1 MASAGLNFFHVPPVD
16 FRFEARRY
24 VHYRPVYQGIEPIT
38 FQIPATDD
46 YMDIKEAKLIIKVR
60 LKHAK
65 TGYTGIKVQTSRLVS
80 DATTTNN
87 TSIANNFAHTI
98 IKQFNVKFN
107 GILLTEQTN
116 LYHYL
121 SYFATLLNYSLEEG
135 DSLLAP
141 QGWVNGALNADAQ
154 LSVAA
159 SDTDIIKSSDVTSSY
174 AKLEALTKKT
184 VVENHWFTF
193 VMKPYIPVMQV
204 GGFLLPGTSI
214 EMELYL
220 NPNTV
225 YLYGTPNKG
234 SLSAK
239 VFPTITQDDIEVT
252 LVIPKMTLNASVF
265 NQLQT
270 ERQMAKKNITYTV
283 VRTSIRT
290 FSIPSGNTS
299 WEQDDVF
306 LNKMPDRTILA
317 MFHTDAYNGDFTR
330 YPFAFERFGATS
342 VCQTVNGEEYPYKTL
357 ELSNESGNKDSTDYL
372 GYERFLQASGVYRE
386 KKIPMV
392 QPGDWGEG
400 KTTTLFMFNN
410 VPSGYAD
417 DPAHR
422 NPQQSGNVRY
432 KINFASATSNNIT
445 VLVWSEYETLLEIN
459 HEGALRYNL

>member
-1 MASAGLNFFHVPPVD
+1 MASVGLNFFRVPPVD

-38 FQIPATDD
+38 FHVPATDD

-60 LKHAK
+60 LKHASSSH
-65 TGYTGIKVQTSRLVS
+65 TGLKMPTSRAIS
-80 DATTTNN
+80 DANDTRNCV
-87 TSIANNFAHTI
+87 IVNNFAHTI

-121 SYFATLLNYSLEEG
+121 SYFATLLNYSLQEG
-135 DSLLAP
+135 ESLLAP
-141 QGWVNGALNADAQ
+141 QGWVNGALNADAEIT
-154 LSVAA
+154 VATA
-159 SDTDIIKSSDVTSSY
+159 DSDKILDSDVTDSY
-174 AKLEALTKKT
+174 KKLEEMTKKT
-184 VVENHWFTF
+184 VIEKKWFTF

-204 GGFLLPGTSI
+204 GGFLIPGTSV

-220 NPNTV
+220 NPNTI
-225 YLYGTPNKG
+225 YLYGSANKG

-239 VFPTITQDDIEVT
+239 KFPTISQEDIEVT

-270 ERQMAKKNITYTV
+270 ERQMAKKAITYPV
-283 VRTSIRT
+283 GRTSIRT

-306 LNKMPDRTILA
+306 LNKMPDRVILA
-317 MFHTDAYNGDFTR
+317 MVHTDAYNGDFDR
-330 YPFAFERFGATS
+330 YPFAFERFGVTS
-342 VCQTVNGEEYPYKTL
+342 VRQTVNGEEYPYKTL

-459 HEGALRYNL
+459 HEGALRYNI